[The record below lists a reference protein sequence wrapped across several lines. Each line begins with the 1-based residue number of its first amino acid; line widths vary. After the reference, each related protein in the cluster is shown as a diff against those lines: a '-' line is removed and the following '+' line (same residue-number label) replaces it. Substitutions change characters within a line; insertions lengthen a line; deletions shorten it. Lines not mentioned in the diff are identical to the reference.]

1 MNRTVLVTGASGS
14 MGSAATR
21 SLAAAGDR
29 VIMAC
34 RNPLKAE
41 SVRREI
47 LADVPGAGLD
57 ILELDISS
65 PASVR
70 RAAASL
76 DGERIDALF
85 NNAGTISRAFG
96 LTPDGFENT
105 LATNYLGPYLLTNLL
120 IENMAPGSAVV
131 NMVSLTCRFGRVEKD
146 IFERGEKDFRRL
158 RTYADSKLALLLFSV
173 SLAERYPEIHVNV
186 ADPGIVNSNMITM
199 GKWFDPLADIFFRP
213 FCKKPQ
219 DGVRPALDALH
230 YNGSG
235 QYFAGRKH
243 SPVAAGFV
251 SHPLRDWLWDET
263 GRRLEIPGR

>member
-1 MNRTVLVTGASGS
+1 MTGASGS

-34 RNPLKAE
+34 RNPLKAA
-41 SVRREI
+41 SVRDSI
-47 LADVPGAGLD
+47 IADVPGAVLD
-57 ILELDISS
+57 ILELDLSS
-65 PASVR
+65 LDSV
-70 RAAASL
+70 RAAASAL
-76 DGERIDALF
+76 AGERIDAIF
-85 NNAGTISRAFG
+85 NNAGVISRGFS

-105 LATNYLGPYLLTNLL
+105 LATNYLGPYLLTRLL
-120 IENMAPGSAVV
+120 VGKMPPGSNVV

-158 RTYADSKLALLLFSV
+158 RTYSDSKLALLLFSI
-173 SLAERYPEIHVNV
+173 SLAERYPEINVNV

-213 FCKKPQ
+213 FCRKPQ
-219 DGVRPALDALH
+219 DGVRPALAALQ

-235 QYFAGRKH
+235 QYFAGEKH
-243 SPVAAGFV
+243 SPVDAGFAL
-251 SHPLRDWLWDET
+251 HPLQDWLWDET